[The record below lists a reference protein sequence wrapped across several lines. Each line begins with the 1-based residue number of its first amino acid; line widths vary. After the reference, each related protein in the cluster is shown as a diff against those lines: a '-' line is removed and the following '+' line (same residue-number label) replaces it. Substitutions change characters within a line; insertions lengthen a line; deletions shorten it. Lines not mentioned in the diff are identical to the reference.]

1 MAVLNKFLYPLPPE
15 TETVHTV
22 TTPVVF
28 QHSFRQEERKRK
40 KKRRKKTKAG
50 NTAHF
55 CKKEERKRG
64 DRISGIQRRGI
75 VCFHLTADS
84 YAFFTGGKARRK

>member
-1 MAVLNKFLYPLPPE
+1 MALLNKFLYPLPPE

-40 KKRRKKTKAG
+40 KKEEKKRKPETQLIFAKRKKEKGETESVESNVEG
-50 NTAHF
+50 SF
-55 CKKEERKRG
+55 
-64 DRISGIQRRGI
+64 
-75 VCFHLTADS
+75 
-84 YAFFTGGKARRK
+84 AFI

>member
-1 MAVLNKFLYPLPPE
+1 MALLNKFLYPLPPE

-40 KKRRKKTKAG
+40 KKRKPETQLIFAKRKKEKGETESVESNVEG
-50 NTAHF
+50 SF
-55 CKKEERKRG
+55 
-64 DRISGIQRRGI
+64 
-75 VCFHLTADS
+75 
-84 YAFFTGGKARRK
+84 AFI

>member
-1 MAVLNKFLYPLPPE
+1 MALLNKFLYPLPSE

-40 KKRRKKTKAG
+40 KKRKPETQLIFAKRKKEKGETESVESNVEG
-50 NTAHF
+50 SF
-55 CKKEERKRG
+55 
-64 DRISGIQRRGI
+64 
-75 VCFHLTADS
+75 
-84 YAFFTGGKARRK
+84 AFI

>member
-1 MAVLNKFLYPLPPE
+1 MALLNKFLYPLPPE

-40 KKRRKKTKAG
+40 KNESRKHSSFLQKGRKKKGRQNQWNPTSRDRLLSFNRG
-50 NTAHF
+50 FLCFFH
-55 CKKEERKRG
+55 ERE
-64 DRISGIQRRGI
+64 SQ
-75 VCFHLTADS
+75 A
-84 YAFFTGGKARRK
+84 